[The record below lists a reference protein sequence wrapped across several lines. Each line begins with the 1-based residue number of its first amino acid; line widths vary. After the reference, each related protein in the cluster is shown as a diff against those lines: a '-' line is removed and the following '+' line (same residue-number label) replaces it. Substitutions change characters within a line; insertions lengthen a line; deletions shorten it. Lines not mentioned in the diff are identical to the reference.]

1 MSKNPLLI
9 AAITSTLFLAAS
21 ASAEEIPPRK
31 AGLWEMETSMPG
43 MPQKMPSAKQCID
56 GSTDTMMRDMSQA
69 GGGTTCSKKE
79 TKKEGESYI
88 TDSVCTMNGTTITSH
103 TVTSGDFTKAY
114 HVESASTM
122 NPPLMGRAE
131 TKITVE
137 AKYLGDCEAGQK
149 PGDII
154 MSNGMKMNIA
164 DLKSL
169 TKGMAGPEKSQ
180 P

>member
-9 AAITSTLFLAAS
+9 AAVASTLFLVSTAA
-21 ASAEEIPPRK
+21 AEDIPPRK

-56 GSTDTMMRDMSQA
+56 GTTDNMMRDMSQV

-79 TKKEGESYI
+79 TKKEGESYV
-88 TDSVCTMNGTTITSH
+88 TDSVCSMNGTTITSH
-103 TVTSGDFTKAY
+103 TITSGDFTKSY

-122 NPPLMGRAE
+122 NPPLMGRSE
-131 TKITVE
+131 TKIAVD

-154 MSNGMKMNIA
+154 MSTGQKMNIA
-164 DLKSL
+164 DLKNM
-169 TKGMAGPEKSQ
+169 TKGMAGPARQ
-180 P
+180 